1 MVLPLNHHVIERSVD
16 VKEDEFRQLIGR
28 AENETLDF
36 KEDGYAIQNP
46 GGRGDFIKDLL
57 AMANTPRER
66 PAHIVFGVRWTPET
80 GSNVV
85 GLKQQLD
92 DVALQDALGHNR
104 VQPNPRFSYTPFEFK
119 GKQVGVLEI
128 FVEVDGPYT
137 PTEDYIRLQAGAVY
151 YRRGTQNARALSTDL
166 RRIHNWFEGNKSS
179 PEEQG
184 ATWRQLLEAVR
195 DFDPATTYILAADR
209 ILPTDGAPIAALGM
223 QPWRAVIDFDP
234 ESDISG
240 FLHYIEGTLRGHR
253 VIHRTTRGDYHVR
266 PKPGTHWFFAQGL
279 SGRQDTLVTGSHGAW
294 LKAYKQELGK
304 QLERVA
310 RVISPSPVV
319 ALVLWSDTD
328 LRKHLR
334 TLIEELHGAFGDAID
349 VVVVSSDEPSFSALS
364 EEAGATFVGM
374 NLRSLCGGLAVHYAD
389 RQNTTGKRCVLP
401 TSSGAQIE
409 VKSED
414 WLWLSED
421 LELIHRSI
429 EIAGG
434 DGDGPKEYRMGA
446 DISWRNLHL
455 RHDCDR
461 DITLEVRT
469 QVEADLRRRQTVRIN
484 LYHEPGGG
492 GTTVGRRL
500 AWDLRNIYPVGILN
514 KCAPRETAG
523 RIGKISALTES
534 SVLIIVDGGQ
544 HSERDIDDLYELL
557 KANQTP
563 AVLIQILRRFSRQRV
578 GRRQFW
584 LDATLT
590 DQEADRFSEAYATAV
605 SAKKKELALLAKQ
618 RNNQHRNAFFFGLTA
633 YGQDYRGLRQY
644 VADRT
649 AELTDAQRHILV
661 YIAMAH
667 YYGQQSIPAQ
677 AFASF
682 LKLPRSKTLDL
693 TAAFTGPATVALGLL
708 IQNQQAELRT
718 THHLV
723 AQKIMQQLLAPPNS
737 LNPEDVWHQNLSSWG
752 KDFAN
757 FCHGDK
763 QVTSDRFLELVR
775 RVLIYRDNTEV
786 LGTERAAQRQFA
798 QLIDDIPSPHGRREI
813 FRHLIDRFPLE
824 AHFHAHFARFLSLNG
839 EYDEA
844 LRYMDSAISLQPED
858 HVLHHMRGMVLR
870 RRMRGSARAEESV
883 EQLIKIA
890 REASESFGEAREWG
904 PDREHAYISE
914 VQMLIDLVDQ
924 VGRRQQ
930 GPNKNVIRD
939 VLTRSNADPFLQQAL
954 QKAEELLDRV
964 QHLYAGEK
972 PSTYAIECRAKL
984 ENIYGDYPT
993 ALQAWNNL
1001 LSRPEAA
1008 KPPVRRQIVW
1018 TTLRR
1023 HGGAWDQLT
1032 RTETARIQQLLE
1044 ENLEE
1049 EAQDST
1055 SLRLWLRT
1063 VRQLQ
1068 SPPSLDSVIE
1078 KVSYW
1083 KANTGALDA
1092 AYYLY
1097 VLHTLLALDGSSQ
1110 GAADAEQTLDEC
1122 RNLARFRRDRTR
1134 SFEWIGPGDGVRG
1147 LVHQS
1152 RLGEWK
1158 EDFWESTN
1166 AITRCQG
1173 RIKDI
1178 GGPQKGKI
1186 EMESGIGAFFV
1197 PGRSGFHAGRDENS
1211 PVNFYLGFSYD
1222 GPRAWSVQRI
1232 ET

>member
-1 MVLPLNHHVIERSVD
+1 MKEKRRAGEPPLGLRPPSGSPREKEWKGSLAKKGRWSRRRKRDQALSGMEAGLREREGNPLQGELDAALRRLGEVTMENELLWRRVREKAGPLARRRSSKRAKGSPSPVVGPTGSSEYAGSGSRLAPRFMNGRNGPCGAPSGRSVGGDLDPRCAMRSCWNSFAGIWRPLPSTERVTERCGCGCTSCKGSRFPESGCCGSCERISCCPRTGRPAGSPERMTERSS
-16 VKEDEFRQLIGR
+16 RSHP
-28 AENETLDF
+28 TSC
-36 KEDGYAIQNP
+36 
-46 GGRGDFIKDLL
+46 GG
-57 AMANTPRER
+57 
-66 PAHIVFGVRWTPET
+66 
-80 GSNVV
+80 
-85 GLKQQLD
+85 
-92 DVALQDALGHNR
+92 
-104 VQPNPRFSYTPFEFK
+104 
-119 GKQVGVLEI
+119 
-128 FVEVDGPYT
+128 
-137 PTEDYIRLQAGAVY
+137 PTERGCSPW
-151 YRRGTQNARALSTDL
+151 RRDGSGCSWPPSIARA
-166 RRIHNWFEGNKSS
+166 IG
-179 PEEQG
+179 
-184 ATWRQLLEAVR
+184 
-195 DFDPATTYILAADR
+195 
-209 ILPTDGAPIAALGM
+209 
-223 QPWRAVIDFDP
+223 
-234 ESDISG
+234 
-240 FLHYIEGTLRGHR
+240 
-253 VIHRTTRGDYHVR
+253 
-266 PKPGTHWFFAQGL
+266 
-279 SGRQDTLVTGSHGAW
+279 
-294 LKAYKQELGK
+294 
-304 QLERVA
+304 
-310 RVISPSPVV
+310 PSPVV
-319 ALVLWSDTD
+319 ALVLWSDTGM
-328 LRKHLR
+328 RKHLR

-364 EEAGATFVGM
+364 EEAGAAFIGM

-389 RQNTTGKRCVLP
+389 LQTTTEKRCVLP
-401 TSSGAQIE
+401 TSSGAHIE
-409 VKSED
+409 IKSED
-414 WLWLSED
+414 RLWLSED
-421 LELIHRSI
+421 LELVHRSI
-429 EIAGG
+429 AIAG
-434 DGDGPKEYRMGA
+434 DDNDGPKEYRMGA

-461 DITLEVRT
+461 DITLQVRT
-469 QVEADLRRRQTVRIN
+469 QVEIDLKKRQTVRIN

-492 GTTVGRRL
+492 GTTVGRRI
-500 AWDLRNIYPVGILN
+500 AWDLHNIYPVGILN
-514 KCAPRETAG
+514 QCAPRETAE

-544 HSERDIDDLYELL
+544 HSEWEIDDLYELL

-563 AVLIQILRRFSRQRV
+563 AVLMQVLRRFSRQTV

-605 SAKKKELALLAKQ
+605 SAKKTELASLAKQ
-618 RNNQHRNAFFFGLTA
+618 RNDPHRTAFFFGLTA
-633 YGQDYRGLRQY
+633 FGQDFRGLRQY
-644 VADRT
+644 VAERT
-649 AELTDAQRHILV
+649 TELTDTHRHILV

-693 TAAFTGPATVALGLL
+693 TAAFTGPAAVALGLL
-708 IQNQQAELRT
+708 IQNQQAEWRT

-723 AQKIMQQLLAPPNS
+723 AQKIMQQILAPANS
-737 LNPEDVWHQNLSSWG
+737 LSPEDVWHQNLSSWG

-763 QVTSDRFLELVR
+763 QATSDRFIKLVR
-775 RVLIYRDNTEV
+775 RVLIYRDNIEV

-813 FRHLIDRFPLE
+813 FRHLTDRFPLE

-844 LRYMDSAISLQPED
+844 LRCMDSAISLQPED

-870 RRMRGSARAEESV
+870 RRIKGKTEAKESV
-883 EQLIKIA
+883 EHLIRIA
-890 REASESFGEAREWG
+890 REASESFGKAREWG

-914 VQMLIDLVDQ
+914 VQMLIDLIDQ
-924 VGRRQQ
+924 VGRQQQ
-930 GPNKNVIRD
+930 GSKKDVIRD

-964 QHLYAGEK
+964 QHLYAGER

-984 ENIYGDYPT
+984 ENLYGDYPT
-993 ALQAWNNL
+993 ALQTWDNL
-1001 LSRPEAA
+1001 LSRPEVA

-1023 HGGAWDQLT
+1023 RAGAWDQLT

-1049 EAQDST
+1049 ESQDST
-1055 SLRLWLRT
+1055 SLRLWLRAI
-1063 VRQLQ
+1063 RQLQ
-1068 SPPSLDSVIE
+1068 SPPSLDSIIE

-1097 VLHTLLALDGSSQ
+1097 VLHTLLALEGSSQ
-1110 GAADAEQTLDEC
+1110 SASDAEQTLDEC
-1122 RNLARFRRDRTR
+1122 RNLARFRRDRTK
-1134 SFEWIGPGDGVRG
+1134 SFEWIGPGEGVRG

-1152 RLGEWK
+1152 RLGEWSG
-1158 EDFWESTN
+1158 DFWESTD

-1173 RIKDI
+1173 RIKEI

-1186 EMESGIGAFFV
+1186 EIGSSIGAFFV
-1197 PGRSGFHAGRDENS
+1197 PGKSGIHAGRDENS

-1222 GPRAWSVQRI
+1222 GPRAWAVQRI
-1232 ET
+1232 LT